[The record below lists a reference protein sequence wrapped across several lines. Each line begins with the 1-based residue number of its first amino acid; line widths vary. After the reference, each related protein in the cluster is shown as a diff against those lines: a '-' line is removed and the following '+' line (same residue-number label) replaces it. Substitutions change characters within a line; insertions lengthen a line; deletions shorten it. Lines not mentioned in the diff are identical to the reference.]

1 VNIRDSLR
9 AKLRASAPL
18 RVAAV
23 DAPPLVRYDAKR
35 GTYEGIAIDVLC
47 LIAAELG
54 ISFEIAPGRD
64 QTVYDKLR
72 QVQTG
77 QADLFIPL
85 SHSAERA
92 EAGLFTNTFYN
103 SYYAVIARQG
113 SGVVL
118 RGINDLSNYRVGYLP
133 GAALEPLLKATV
145 PPDRLFTFNERSSN
159 GLFDVVRKGTV
170 DVAVFNKDVF
180 QEKRYHNEYF
190 DLEVIYTVYE
200 SPRAYR
206 FYFSKAPDHAL
217 LVDAFN
223 RYLAAVDISASV
235 DAHQDGER
243 VLLERYVKQRNQ
255 RSLLLYAC
263 ITGVALLAVVSV
275 ALQRH
280 RRLTRLLNEKNRY
293 IERQR
298 SALHEANQK
307 LERLTRTDSLTE
319 LPNRRSFDEGL
330 AAAYARYRATGTP
343 LSLLAI
349 DVDRFKRIN
358 DEYGHLTG
366 DSYLRSVARSLERSV
381 DRQGAHLARY
391 GGEEFVCLLPAT
403 PAQSACQLAEQ
414 IRRDI
419 EQLRLPNAAATPPWV
434 TVSVGVATVEAGDPG
449 AETLVEVADAQL
461 YLAKERG
468 RNQVRAAIV

>member
-1 VNIRDSLR
+1 MNIRDSLR

-217 LVDAFN
+217 L
-223 RYLAAVDISASV
+223 
-235 DAHQDGER
+235 
-243 VLLERYVKQRNQ
+243 
-255 RSLLLYAC
+255 
-263 ITGVALLAVVSV
+263 AVVSV

-358 DEYGHLTG
+358 DDYGHLTG